1 MTDNLITLTS
11 TIDRSVNFIT
21 PANGVGFF
29 EARHVR
35 RDPKPGGDDYV
46 ICYLSSQSGCAAA
59 CRMCHLTQSGQNE
72 FVNASLDDFRAQAET
87 FFAFYDSHK
96 PAQLVHFNFMARGE
110 PLSNDLIMGD
120 SAKLLSLLGDMAS
133 DRGVKS
139 KFLISSIFPKE
150 MGTRSLADIFPT
162 IHPEIYYSLYSMS
175 PKFRRRWLP
184 KAHSAEH
191 GLDLLKAWQDST
203 GKVPKIHFALIKGEN
218 DSEQDMRDMAEA
230 INARDLLVNLNIVRY
245 NPYSE
250 RVGVEPDEAV
260 IQRNTELLA
269 GLIGAEKYR
278 VVPKVGF
285 DVKAS
290 CGMFVEKSVVDA

>member
-11 TIDRSVNFIT
+11 TLDQSVNFIT

-35 RDPKPGGDDYV
+35 REPKPGAEDYV

-72 FVNASLDDFRAQAET
+72 FVNASLQDFRDQAET

-96 PAQLVHFNFMARGE
+96 PAELVHFNFMARGE
-110 PLSNDLIMGD
+110 PLSNELIMTD
-120 SAKLLSLLGDMAS
+120 SAKLLGMLGDLTQA
-133 DRGVKS
+133 RGVKS
-139 KFLISSIFPKE
+139 KFLVSSIFPKE
-150 MGTRSLADIFPT
+150 MGERSLVDIFPT

-203 GKVPKIHFALIKGEN
+203 GKVPKIHFAFIKGEN
-218 DSEQDMRDMAEA
+218 DSEQDMCDMAEA
-230 INARDLLVNLNIVRY
+230 INARALRVNLNIVRY
-245 NPYSE
+245 NPHNE
-250 RVGVEPDEAV
+250 RVGIEPDEAV
-260 IQRNTELLA
+260 IERNTELLA

-278 VVPKVGF
+278 IVPKVGF

-290 CGMFVEKSVVDA
+290 CGMFVDKNAG

>member
-11 TIDRSVNFIT
+11 TLDQSVNFIT

-35 RDPKPGGDDYV
+35 REPKPGAEDYV

-72 FVNASLDDFRAQAET
+72 FVNASLQDFLDQAET

-96 PAQLVHFNFMARGE
+96 PAELVHFNFMARGE
-110 PLSNDLIMGD
+110 PLSNDLIMTD
-120 SAKLLSLLGDMAS
+120 SAKLLDMLGGLAQA
-133 DRGVKS
+133 RGVKS
-139 KFLISSIFPKE
+139 KFLVSSIFPKE
-150 MGTRSLADIFPT
+150 MGDRSLADIFPT

-184 KAHSAEH
+184 KAHAAEH
-191 GLDLLKAWQDST
+191 GLDLLKAWQDTT
-203 GKVPKIHFALIKGEN
+203 GKVPKIHFAFIKGEN
-218 DSEQDMRDMAEA
+218 DSEQDMRDMADA
-230 INARDLLVNLNIVRY
+230 INARGLRVNLNIVRY
-245 NPYSE
+245 NPHSE
-250 RVGVEPDEAV
+250 RVGVEPDEHV

-278 VVPKVGF
+278 IVPKVGF

-290 CGMFVEKSVVDA
+290 CGMFVDKNAI

>member
-11 TIDRSVNFIT
+11 TLDKSVNFIT

-35 RDPKPGGDDYV
+35 REPKPGAEDYV

-72 FVNASLDDFRAQAET
+72 FVNASLQDFLDQAET

-96 PAQLVHFNFMARGE
+96 PAELVHFNFMARGE
-110 PLSNDLIMGD
+110 PLSNDLIMTD
-120 SAKLLSLLGDMAS
+120 SAKLLDMLGGLAQA
-133 DRGVKS
+133 RGVKS
-139 KFLISSIFPKE
+139 KFLVSSIFPKE
-150 MGTRSLADIFPT
+150 MGDRSLADIFPT
-162 IHPEIYYSLYSMS
+162 IHPEIYYSLYSIS
-175 PKFRRRWLP
+175 SKFRRRWLP
-184 KAHSAEH
+184 KAHAAEH
-191 GLDLLKAWQDST
+191 GLDLLKAWQDTT
-203 GKVPKIHFALIKGEN
+203 GKVPKIHFAFIKGEN

-230 INARDLLVNLNIVRY
+230 INSRGLRVNLNIVRY
-245 NPYSE
+245 NPHNE
-250 RVGVEPDEAV
+250 RVGIEPDEHV

-278 VVPKVGF
+278 IVPKVGF

-290 CGMFVEKSVVDA
+290 CGMFVDKNAI

>member
-1 MTDNLITLTS
+1 MTDNLLTLTS
-11 TIDRSVNFIT
+11 TLDQSVNFIT

-35 RDPKPGGDDYV
+35 RDQKPGEADYV

-72 FVNASLDDFRAQAET
+72 FVNATLQDFRDQAET

-96 PAQLVHFNFMARGE
+96 PAELVHFNFMARGE
-110 PLSNDLIMGD
+110 PLSNDLIMAD
-120 SAKLLSLLGDMAS
+120 SAKLLGMLGDLAKA
-133 DRGVKS
+133 RGVDS
-139 KFLISSIFPKE
+139 KYLVSSIFPKE
-150 MGTRSLADIFPT
+150 MGDRALIDIFPT
-162 IHPEIYYSLYSMS
+162 IHPEIYYSLYSMN

-203 GKVPKIHFALIKGEN
+203 GKVPKIHFAFIKGEN

-230 INARDLLVNLNIVRY
+230 INARGLRVNLNIVRY
-245 NPYSE
+245 NPHSE
-250 RVGVEPDEAV
+250 RVGVEPDEHV

-278 VVPKVGF
+278 IVPKVGF

-290 CGMFVEKSVVDA
+290 CGMFVDKNAI